1 MVVCLVVLLVAT
13 ELGEV
18 STERVSLSDLLLLG
32 PRGLGLDLGDLFES
46 AISALQVGRL
56 PLAGQ
61 PLAF

>member
-18 STERVSLSDLLLLG
+18 SKRVSLSDLLLLG